1 MQDYRR
7 HRFLGAHVNFHKK
20 YQCVVRLRVML
31 WLRAP
36 DVPLIEI
43 LTVPTLAD
51 LATFR
56 VSVLLVVAG
65 FGLNDAVTPFGKPE
79 ADRLTLLLNP
89 FRRVTVMVV
98 FPLPPRAMLKDV
110 GESERLKSGLGPVA
124 IVSETVV

>member
-1 MQDYRR
+1 
-7 HRFLGAHVNFHKK
+7 
-20 YQCVVRLRVML
+20 ML

-110 GESERLKSGLGPVA
+110 GESERLKSG
-124 IVSETVV
+124 

>member
-1 MQDYRR
+1 
-7 HRFLGAHVNFHKK
+7 
-20 YQCVVRLRVML
+20 ML

-89 FRRVTVMVV
+89 FRWVTVMVL

-110 GESERLKSGLGPVA
+110 GESKRLKSGLGPVA